1 MENISMQKLIF
12 FFQKLD
18 MILRDSCKNLSKRAD
33 ILAIEPFVFEVELGC
48 DVGYM

>member
-12 FFQKLD
+12 FQNLD